1 MTRLDGLPR
10 TAPTPRTRDLNQ
22 LINLAFPLGPRPLLR
37 MLAPIQSCTVQ
48 LVSVSIIVAPEK
60 HKSTYLAP
68 VALKIAFTT
77 ERLSPCE
84 EH

>member
-1 MTRLDGLPR
+1 
-10 TAPTPRTRDLNQ
+10 
-22 LINLAFPLGPRPLLR
+22 

-77 ERLSPCE
+77 KRMSPCK
-84 EH
+84 EHELTCSGMEVDGVKFRAVSGEGDGQQSS